1 MVHRSIEIGIQKC
14 SSSSMSIFIKDQA
27 KTSVSSRFRIFLEW
41 NVHAIDVRNV
51 VDIRIGPKRKYRRI
65 SQHD

>member
-27 KTSVSSRFRIFLEW
+27 KLPFLVASGIFLEW

-51 VDIRIGPKRKYRRI
+51 VDIRIGPKRKKNFTT
-65 SQHD
+65 